1 MTLDLQ
7 ALLTTAQQPWQKGF
21 QARAAQLPPALRA
34 QLPGLLKGDHETA
47 EKVRPLL
54 AELLLTEPQ
63 SAQAL
68 AAVFFPGFADTAA
81 STLGA
86 LLTRHPYPQGYA
98 RRSFRAPGPQLQGR
112 RLQAES
118 AVQWLWQTWHL
129 TREYPQNLKWFAVH
143 AGLLPA
149 WTAYRLGL
157 LFAQAID
164 DGNEEVFQI
173 LRDTAGSQHPVA
185 RMGRHVPSALM
196 ASSRP
201 EAWTLAEGLLLAAQ
215 RQEGLRQ
222 VILESVDE
230 AHPEAFVRALRLI
243 LKEDLLRFAACLRAA
258 DVWFGL
264 NYDVTDLKTVRALLT
279 QALGYLEDPGAARQ
293 AVQEGS
299 GVEAYLALFTLAMR
313 DAVAAADLAR
323 PLLSH
328 PDAEKRMAAVQFLMS
343 SGLITPQE
351 RSGLL
356 ADPDVRIG
364 AIFAAT
370 FNRWQT
376 KDTENFGA
384 IEAYAAR
391 LSEGEGQPHRPLLF
405 PWLGQV
411 PTRSDLI
418 DLLPALLGDRPF
430 SALET
435 HLNGMSMYG
444 KVAALRL
451 MAERGKTAPL
461 DAPTRE
467 LLMRLLQ
474 DRLPTVS
481 QEAVEVAEKL
491 TLALDDSETALMLG
505 LLKRKSADLRR
516 GLIRLLA
523 HDGVRAQASA
533 ETLLLARNIEQ
544 RQAGLQLLLEVKGTL
559 PTDFV
564 PKGGSEETL
573 AARLLTPD
581 TALTLEN
588 GLGLFDPEKLAPLPV
603 LAERPHDYPQEVRRG
618 AELLASLDV
627 LIHAHREDP
636 LTGEGWDGEDT
647 VLLGTMRPY
656 LMSRDHT
663 PFAELWLEWWQ
674 KRPQPQPGDLTR
686 MHWALNHYV
695 ASRSREA
702 AAVPEEWETNDDWDD
717 ETDEAEKTSVQAL
730 REATVHRMFGPPVPL
745 WLEYAGLLPA
755 VVRFLSLTQGGE
767 TDTALALD
775 AWETALTLLPPDA
788 EVIGDPK
795 YSWRNTDPRELV
807 AFLRPHLGWDAWP
820 LALRRRYWELSLYS
834 GRGFSRLPLQSPGL
848 QSLLHAETQGWASRD
863 DLLDQVIGPR
873 PESRYSSD
881 FDALRDYTRR
891 KLRESLPITP
901 AWMDAVNTVRAR
913 VLEVESVRGD
923 LETPATP
930 AASSLQSVEG
940 AQVPLTL
947 LAALGKN
954 PLRRGYMGHNE
965 SRDVTFS
972 HLIRVSFPAA
982 GDTPASFASQ
992 VTALK
997 LSETRLLD
1005 LAMFAPQ
1012 WAALV
1017 AETLGWKGLHGAVLW
1032 LHAHTRDSS
1041 WSVPQEV
1048 REAWEAEIGER
1059 TPLTGTELLEGAV
1072 DVGWFGRVYRD
1083 LKQERFQTLLGAA
1096 KYASSSG
1103 GHKRAELFARTI
1115 LGEEPEDG
1123 LLARITDKRQQDAV
1137 RALGLL
1143 PLPKKGASKAGQ
1155 KLVESRYRTLADF
1168 RRGARQ
1174 FGAQRQASE
1183 RLAADIGMQN
1193 LARTAGFSDPQRL
1206 MWAMEAHMAPDWKQT
1221 LTAEGVTLSIDL
1233 TAQGDASL
1241 RVTRGEKVLKSVPAS
1256 LAKHPEVLTL
1266 RATLSELTATR
1277 KRMRS
1282 ALEEAMVRG
1291 DLFQGAELTSLAA
1304 HPVIAPMLRSLVWV
1318 LNEEH
1323 LGWWRSDTE
1332 QGESLQTQAGSEP
1345 VADRALRLAH
1355 PHDLYASGGWS
1366 EFQRQVV
1373 EQEVQQPFKQVFR
1386 EYYPLT
1392 PAERGAEQGARRS
1405 LRYDG
1410 HHVQPTQ
1417 AAALLKTRGWITVPE
1432 EGVRKTFHAEGIN
1445 VWVDS
1450 SLGYGT
1456 PNEVEGTPIGAV
1468 YFIARDQTEVMPLA
1482 SVPPRLLSETMRDL
1496 DLVVSV
1502 AHVGGVDPE
1511 ASQSTVEMREQL
1523 LAETLRLLKLGNV
1536 RLENRHA
1543 LIEGHHARYSVHLGS
1558 GTVHR
1563 LPGGFLCVIPV
1574 HNQHQGRLFLP
1585 FADPDPKTAEVVSKV
1600 LLLAEDKKI
1609 LDPTILEQLR

>member
-1 MTLDLQ
+1 MTLDVQ
-7 ALLTTAQQPWQKGF
+7 ALLAAAKQPWQKGF
-21 QARAAQLPPALRA
+21 EQRLQTLPAAFITIIRDKVN
-34 QLPGLLKGDHETA
+34 GLSTA
-47 EKVRPLL
+47 DQSF
-54 AELLLTEPQ
+54 AEYLHASD
-63 SAQAL
+63 SAFWQTL
-68 AAVFFPGFADTAA
+68 AAVFFPQFPDTAA
-81 STLGA
+81 RTLEA

-98 RRSFRAPGPQLQGR
+98 RRSFRAPGH

-118 AVQWLWQTWHL
+118 AAAWLWQVWQL
-129 TREYPQNLKWFAVH
+129 TREYPQNLEWFAVH

-149 WTAYRLGL
+149 WTSYRLGL

-164 DGNEEVFQI
+164 DGDETVFQI
-173 LRDTAGSQHPVA
+173 IRDTASAQHPVA
-185 RMGRHVPSALM
+185 RMGRHVPGALM

-201 EAWTLAEGLLLAAQ
+201 EAWALAEGLLLAAQ

-230 AHPEAFVRALRLI
+230 AHPQAFVQALRLI
-243 LKEDLLRFAACLRAA
+243 LQEDLLRFAACLRAA

-279 QALGYLEDPGAARQ
+279 QALGFLEDPDAARR
-293 AVQEGS
+293 AVQGGS
-299 GVEAYLALFTLAMR
+299 GVETYVALFTLAMT
-313 DAVAAADLAR
+313 DALAAADLAR
-323 PLLSH
+323 PLLVH
-328 PDAEKRMAAVQFLMS
+328 PDAEKRMAAVQYLQAS
-343 SGLITPQE
+343 ELLTPE
-351 RSGLL
+351 ELSRLL
-356 ADPDVRIG
+356 DDPDVRIG

-376 KDTENFGA
+376 EDSQSYEA
-384 IEAYAAR
+384 IEAFTTR
-391 LSEGEGQPHRPLLF
+391 LPGGEGQPHRPLLF

-411 PTRSDLI
+411 PARTDLL
-418 DLLPALLGDRPF
+418 DLLPALLGHRPF
-430 SALET
+430 SALEP
-435 HLNGMSMYG
+435 HLNSMSMYG
-444 KVAALRL
+444 KTAALRQ
-451 MAERGKTAPL
+451 MAERGKAAPL

-467 LLMRLLQ
+467 LLMTLLQ

-491 TLALDDSETALMLG
+491 TLALDDTETALTLG

-523 HDGVRAQASA
+523 SDVARAQASA
-533 ETLLLARNIEQ
+533 ETLLSTRNTDQ
-544 RQAGLQLLLEVKGTL
+544 RQAGLQLLLEIGGAL
-559 PTDFV
+559 PSDFV

-581 TALTLEN
+581 AALTLEN
-588 GLGLFDPEKLAPLPV
+588 GLGLFDPGRLAPLPV
-603 LAERPHDYPQEVRRG
+603 LQERPHDYPEEVRRG
-618 AELLASLDV
+618 AELLASLDA

-636 LTGEGWDGEDT
+636 LTGEGWDGQNLDGGDT

-656 LMSRDHT
+656 LLSQEPT
-663 PFAELWLEWWQ
+663 PFAELWLDWWQ
-674 KRPQPQPGDLTR
+674 NRPQPQPGDLTR

-695 ASRSREA
+695 ASRSGES
-702 AAVPEEWETNDDWDD
+702 AAVPEEWETDDDWDD
-717 ETDEAEKTSVQAL
+717 EADKAAETTHAGAVQAL
-730 REATVHRMFGPPVPL
+730 REATVHRLFGPLVPL
-745 WLEYAGLLPA
+745 WLEYAELLPR
-755 VVRFLSLTQGGE
+755 VTRFLTEQQGSE

-775 AWETALTLLPPDA
+775 AWETALNLLPADA
-788 EVIGDPK
+788 EVLEDPE

-807 AFLRPHLGWDAWP
+807 AFLRPYLGWDTWP
-820 LALRRRYWELSLYS
+820 LTLRRRYWELGLLS
-834 GRGFSRLPLQSPGL
+834 GRGFSRLPLQRSGL
-848 QSLLHAETQGWASRD
+848 QSLLHAETQGWAGRD
-863 DLLDQVIGPR
+863 DLLDHLIGPR
-873 PESRYSSD
+873 PRSRYSSD

-891 KLRESLPITP
+891 KLRENLPVTP
-901 AWMDAVNTVRAR
+901 AWMDAVNAVRAR

-923 LETPATP
+923 LETPATQ
-930 AASSLQSVEG
+930 AAGSLQSVEG
-940 AQVPLTL
+940 ADVPLNL
-947 LAALGKN
+947 LSALGKN
-954 PLRRGYMGHNE
+954 PLRRGYMGSSE
-965 SRDVTFS
+965 ARDVTFS

-982 GDTPASFASQ
+982 GDTPARFASQ
-992 VTALK
+992 VAALG
-997 LSETRLLD
+997 LSELRLLD

-1017 AETLGWKGLHGAVLW
+1017 AGTLDWKGLHGAVLW

-1072 DVGWFGRVYRD
+1072 DVGWFRRVYAD
-1083 LKQERFQTLLGAA
+1083 LKRERFQTLLGAA

-1103 GHKRAELFARTI
+1103 GHKRAELFARAI

-1123 LLARITDKRQQDAV
+1123 LRARIADKRQQDAV

-1143 PLPKKGASKAGQ
+1143 PLPGKTKGKGAQ

-1193 LARTAGFSDPQRL
+1193 LARTAGYSDPQRL
-1206 MWAMEAHMAPDWKQT
+1206 TWAMEARMAPDWTQT
-1221 LTAEGVTLSIDL
+1221 VEAEGVTLGIDL
-1233 TAQGDASL
+1233 TPQGEASL
-1241 RVTRGEKVLKSVPAS
+1241 RVRRGEKTLKSVPAS

-1266 RATLSELTATR
+1266 RATLTELSATR
-1277 KRMRS
+1277 KRMRA

-1291 DLFQGAELTSLAA
+1291 DLFQGSELRALSA
-1304 HPVIAPMLRSLVWV
+1304 HPVIAPMLGSLVWV

-1323 LGWWRSDTE
+1323 LGWWRPDPEEGDTI
-1332 QGESLQTQAGSEP
+1332 QTQVGSEP
-1345 VADRALRLAH
+1345 VAERALRLAH
-1355 PHDLYASGGWS
+1355 PHDLYASGDWTA
-1366 EFQRQVV
+1366 FQRQVIG
-1373 EQEVQQPFKQVFR
+1373 EAVQQPFKQVFR

-1392 PAERGAEQGARRS
+1392 AAEQEAKRS
-1405 LRYDG
+1405 QRYEG

-1456 PNEVEGTPIGAV
+1456 PNEVEGAPVGAV
-1468 YFIARDQTEVMPLA
+1468 YFIRRDQTELMPL
-1482 SVPPRLLSETMRDL
+1482 SEVPPRLYSETMRDL

-1511 ASQSTVEMREQL
+1511 ASQSTVEMREGL
-1523 LAETLRLLKLGNV
+1523 LAETLRLLKLSNV

-1585 FADPDPKTAEVVSKV
+1585 FADPDPRTAEVVSKV
-1600 LLLAEDKKI
+1600 LLLAEDRKI

>member
-1 MTLDLQ
+1 MTLDVQ
-7 ALLTTAQQPWQKGF
+7 ALLAAAKQPWQKGF
-21 QARAAQLPPALRA
+21 QARATQLPPTL
-34 QLPGLLKGDHETA
+34 QGHLPGLLKDDRETA
-47 EKVRPLL
+47 EKVKPLL

-63 SAQAL
+63 SAETL

-81 STLGA
+81 RTIGA

-98 RRSFRAPGPQLQGR
+98 RRSFRAPGHR
-112 RLQAES
+112 FQAENA
-118 AVQWLWQTWHL
+118 AVWLWQVWLL
-129 TREYPQNLKWFAVH
+129 TREYPQNLHWFAVH
-143 AGLLPA
+143 AGLLPDWA
-149 WTAYRLGL
+149 AYRLGL
-157 LFAQAID
+157 LFAQALD
-164 DGNEEVFQI
+164 DSQYGDGNEEVFQI

-201 EAWTLAEGLLLAAQ
+201 DAWALAEGLLLAAQ

-222 VILESVDE
+222 LILESVDE
-230 AHPEAFVRALRLI
+230 AHPDAFVRALRLI
-243 LKEDLLRFAACLRAA
+243 LQEDLLRFAACLRAA

-264 NYDVTDLKTVRALLT
+264 SYDVTDLKTVRALLT

-293 AVQEGS
+293 AVQNGG
-299 GVEAYLALFTLAMR
+299 GVEAYIALFTLAMR
-313 DAVAAADLAR
+313 DAVAVADLAR

-328 PDAEKRMAAVQFLMS
+328 PDAEKRMAAVQFLQA

-351 RSGLL
+351 LSGLL

-364 AIFAAT
+364 AISAGT

-376 KDTENFGA
+376 EDTENFRA
-384 IEAYAAR
+384 LEAYAAR
-391 LSEGEGQPHRPLLF
+391 LPEASGQPHRPLLF
-405 PWLGQV
+405 PWLGRV
-411 PTRSDLI
+411 PSRTDML
-418 DLLPALLGDRPF
+418 DLLPALLAGRPF
-430 SALET
+430 TALEP
-435 HLNGMSMYG
+435 HLNNMSMYG
-444 KVAALRL
+444 KTAVLRR
-451 MAERGKTAPL
+451 MAERGKENPL
-461 DAPTRE
+461 DTPTRE

-491 TLALDDSETALMLG
+491 TLALGDSETDLMLG

-523 HDGVRAQASA
+523 RDTGHSGNIGRAQASA
-533 ETLLLARNIEQ
+533 EALLSTRNTDQ
-544 RQAGLQLLLEVKGTL
+544 RQAGLQLLLEIGGTL

-581 TALTLEN
+581 TALTLAN
-588 GLGLFDPEKLAPLPV
+588 GLGLFDPARLAPLPV
-603 LAERPHDYPQEVRRG
+603 LAERAHDYPKEVRRG
-618 AELLASLDV
+618 TELLTSLDA

-647 VLLGTMRPY
+647 VLLGTLRPY
-656 LMSRDHT
+656 LLSREPT

-674 KRPQPQPGDLTR
+674 KRPQPHSGDLTR

-695 ASRSREA
+695 ASRSGET
-702 AAVPEEWETNDDWDD
+702 AAVPEEWETDD
-717 ETDEAEKTSVQAL
+717 ETDGTAPESVKENAVQVL

-755 VVRFLSLTQGGE
+755 VVRFLTEQQGSAA
-767 TDTALALD
+767 DTTLALD
-775 AWETALTLLPPDA
+775 AWETALNLLPPDA
-788 EVIGDPK
+788 EVLEDPK
-795 YSWRNTDPRELV
+795 YTWRNTDPRELV
-807 AFLRPHLGWDAWP
+807 AFLRPHIGWDTWP
-820 LALRRRYWELSLYS
+820 LALQQRYWGLSLSS
-834 GRGFSRLPLQSPGL
+834 GRGFSQLPLQRPETRL
-848 QSLLHAETQGWASRD
+848 LLHAETQGWASQD
-863 DLLDQVIGPR
+863 DLLDHLIGPR
-873 PESRYSSD
+873 SSAD
-881 FDALRDYTRR
+881 YRFNGLRDYTRR
-891 KLRESLPITP
+891 KLRENLPLTP

-930 AASSLQSVEG
+930 AAGSLQSVEG
-940 AQVPLTL
+940 AHLPLTL

-954 PLRRGYMGHNE
+954 PLRRGYGGE
-965 SRDVTFS
+965 SRDVIFS
-972 HLIRVSFPAA
+972 HLIRVSFPGA

-992 VTALK
+992 VTTLK
-997 LSETRLLD
+997 LSGTRLLD

-1017 AETLGWKGLHGAVLW
+1017 AETLDWKGLHGAVLW

-1103 GHKRAELFARTI
+1103 GHKRAELFARAI
-1115 LGEEPEDG
+1115 LGEEQEDG

-1143 PLPKKGASKAGQ
+1143 PLPKKGASKTAQ

-1168 RRGARQ
+1168 QRGARQ

-1183 RLAADIGMQN
+1183 RLAADIGIQN
-1193 LARTAGFSDPQRL
+1193 LARTAGYSDPQRL
-1206 MWAMEAHMAPDWKQT
+1206 MWAMEARMAPDWTQT
-1221 LTAEGVTLSIDL
+1221 VEADGVTLGIDL
-1233 TAQGDASL
+1233 TPQGDASL
-1241 RVTRGEKVLKSVPAS
+1241 RVMRGEKALKSVPAS
-1256 LAKHPEVLTL
+1256 LSKHPEVLTL
-1266 RATLSELTATR
+1266 KATLSELSATR
-1277 KRMRS
+1277 KRMRA

-1291 DLFQGAELTSLAA
+1291 DLFQGAELTSLSA

-1323 LGWWRSDTE
+1323 LGWW
-1332 QGESLQTQAGSEP
+1332 QGKSLQTQTGSEP

-1355 PHDLYASGGWS
+1355 PHDLYASGVWT

-1373 EQEVQQPFKQVFR
+1373 EQGAQQPFKQVFR

-1392 PAERGAEQGARRS
+1392 QAEQGAKRS

-1456 PNEVEGTPIGAV
+1456 PNEVEGAPIGGV
-1468 YFIARDQTEVMPLA
+1468 YFIGRDQTEIMPLA

-1496 DLVVSV
+1496 DLAVSV

-1523 LAETLRLLKLGNV
+1523 LGETLRLLKLSNV

-1558 GTVHR
+1558 GMVHR
-1563 LPGGFLCVIPV
+1563 MPGGFLCVIPV

-1600 LLLAEDKKI
+1600 LLLAEDRKI

>member
-1 MTLDLQ
+1 MTLDVQ
-7 ALLTTAQQPWQKGF
+7 ALLAAAKGPWQKGF
-21 QARAAQLPPALRA
+21 QTRAAQLPPAF
-34 QLPGLLKGDHETA
+34 QEHLPGLLKNGHETA
-47 EKVRPLL
+47 EKVKALL
-54 AELLLTEPQ
+54 AELLRTEPQ
-63 SAQAL
+63 HAQTL

-81 STLGA
+81 RTLGA

-98 RRSFRAPGPQLQGR
+98 RRSFRAPGH

-118 AVQWLWQTWHL
+118 ATQWLWQVWLL
-129 TREYPQNLKWFAVH
+129 TREYPQDLEWFAVH

-149 WTAYRLGL
+149 WTAYRLGT

-164 DGNEEVFQI
+164 DGNEQVFQI
-173 LRDTAGSQHPVA
+173 LKDTAGTQHPVA
-185 RMGRHVPSALM
+185 RMGRHVPSALL

-201 EAWTLAEGLLLAAQ
+201 EAWALAEGLLLAAQ

-230 AHPEAFVRALRLI
+230 AHPDAFVRALRLI

-279 QALGYLEDPGAARQ
+279 QALGYLEAPDLARQ
-293 AVQEGS
+293 AVQEGG
-299 GVEAYLALFTLAMR
+299 GVDTYVALFTLAMR

-328 PDAEKRMAAVQFLMS
+328 PDAEKRMAAVQFLQAS
-343 SGLITPQE
+343 ELITPQE
-351 RSGLL
+351 LSGLL
-356 ADPDVRIG
+356 ADPDVRVG
-364 AIFAAT
+364 AVFAAT

-376 KDTENFGA
+376 QDTESFEA
-384 IEAYAAR
+384 LEAYAAR
-391 LSEGEGQPHRPLLF
+391 LPDAADQAHRPLLF
-405 PWLGQV
+405 PWLGQTPARV
-411 PTRSDLI
+411 DIL
-418 DLLPALLGDRPF
+418 DLLPALLAHRPF
-430 SALET
+430 SALEV
-435 HLNGMSMYG
+435 HLNSMSMYG
-444 KVAALRL
+444 KTAVLRL

-467 LLMRLLQ
+467 TLLRLLQ

-491 TLALDDSETALMLG
+491 TLALDDGETDLMLG

-523 HDGVRAQASA
+523 RDAVRAQSSA
-533 ETLLLARNIEQ
+533 ETLLSTRNTDQ
-544 RQAGLQLLLEVKGTL
+544 RQAGLQLLLETGGTL
-559 PTDFV
+559 PSDFV

-573 AARLLTPD
+573 SARLLTPG
-581 TALTLEN
+581 TALTLAN
-588 GLGLFDPEKLAPLPV
+588 GLGLFDPANLAPLPV
-603 LAERPHDYPQEVRRG
+603 LEERAHDYPQDVRRG
-618 AELLASLDV
+618 AELLTSLDA

-647 VLLGTMRPY
+647 ALLGTLRPY
-656 LMSRDHT
+656 LLSQEPT
-663 PFAELWLEWWQ
+663 PFAELWLAWWE
-674 KRPQPQPGDLTR
+674 KRPQPHAGDLTR

-695 ASRSREA
+695 ASRSGVP
-702 AAVPEEWETNDDWDD
+702 AVPEEWETDDDWDD
-717 ETDEAEKTSVQAL
+717 TDETETDGTTPETVKENSVQAL
-730 REATVHRMFGPPVPL
+730 REATLHRMFGPPVPL
-745 WLEYAGLLPA
+745 WLEYAGLLPW
-755 VVRFLSLTQGGE
+755 VVRFLTLTQGSE

-775 AWETALTLLPPDA
+775 AWETALNLLPPDA
-788 EVIGDPK
+788 EVLEDPK

-807 AFLRPHLGWDAWP
+807 AFLRPHLGWDTWP
-820 LALRRRYWELSLYS
+820 LAQQERSWRLSLFS
-834 GRGFSRLPLQSPGL
+834 GRGFGKLPLQRSDVRR
-848 QSLLHAETQGWASRD
+848 LLHAETQGWASRD
-863 DLLDQVIGPR
+863 DLLEHLIGPR
-873 PESRYSSD
+873 SGADYR

-891 KLRESLPITP
+891 KLREELPVTP
-901 AWMDAVNTVRAR
+901 AWTEAVSTVRAR
-913 VLEVESVRGD
+913 VLEVESARGD

-930 AASSLQSVEG
+930 AASSLQSIEG

-947 LAALGKN
+947 LAALGKH
-954 PLRRGYMGHNE
+954 PLRRGYGGE
-965 SRDVTFS
+965 SRDATFS
-972 HLIRVSFPAA
+972 HLIRVSFP
-982 GDTPASFASQ
+982 GVNDTPTRFASQ
-992 VTALK
+992 VTALG
-997 LSETRLLD
+997 LNEARLLD

-1017 AETLGWKGLHGAVLW
+1017 AETLDWKGLHGAVLW

-1041 WSVPQEV
+1041 WSVPREV

-1072 DVGWFGRVYRD
+1072 DVGWFRRVYAD

-1103 GHKRAELFARTI
+1103 GHKRAELFARAI
-1115 LGEEPEDG
+1115 LGDEAEEG

-1143 PLPKKGASKAGQ
+1143 PLQRKGASKAAQ

-1193 LARTAGFSDPQRL
+1193 LARTAGYSDPQRL
-1206 MWAMEAHMAPDWKQT
+1206 MWAMEARMAPDWTQT
-1221 LTAEGVTLSIDL
+1221 VEADGVTLGLDL
-1233 TAQGDASL
+1233 TPQGEASL

-1256 LAKHPEVLTL
+1256 LNKHPDVVALK
-1266 RATLSELTATR
+1266 ATLSELTATR

-1291 DLFQGAELTSLAA
+1291 DLFQGAELSALAA
-1304 HPVIAPMLRSLVWV
+1304 HPVIAPMLGSLVWV

-1323 LGWWRSDTE
+1323 LGWW
-1332 QGESLQTQAGSEP
+1332 QGDHLRTQYGSEP

-1355 PHDLYASGGWS
+1355 PHDLYTSGVWTK
-1366 EFQRQVV
+1366 FQHQVV
-1373 EQEVQQPFKQVFR
+1373 ERATQQPFKQVFR

-1392 PAERGAEQGARRS
+1392 QAEQGAKRS
-1405 LRYDG
+1405 LRYEG

-1417 AAALLKTRGWITVPE
+1417 AAALLKTRGWVTVPE

-1456 PNEVEGTPIGAV
+1456 PNEVEGAPIGAV
-1468 YFIARDQTEVMPLA
+1468 YFIQRDQTELMPLA
-1482 SVPPRLLSETMRDL
+1482 SVPPRLLSETLRDL

-1523 LAETLRLLKLGNV
+1523 LAETLRLLKLDNV
-1536 RLENRHA
+1536 RLKDRHA

-1574 HNQHQGRLFLP
+1574 HNQHQGRIFLP
-1585 FADPDPKTAEVVSKV
+1585 FADPDPRTAEVVSKV
-1600 LLLAEDKKI
+1600 LLLAEDRKI

>member
-1 MTLDLQ
+1 MTSGVQ
-7 ALLTTAQQPWQKGF
+7 ALLAAAKQPWQKGF
-21 QARAAQLPPALRA
+21 EQRLNTLPAEFITIIRDKSNGLSTSDQA
-34 QLPGLLKGDHETA
+34 
-47 EKVRPLL
+47 
-54 AELLLTEPQ
+54 
-63 SAQAL
+63 
-68 AAVFFPGFADTAA
+68 FADYLHASDATSRQAIAA
-81 STLGA
+81 LLFPHFPVVAARTLEA

-98 RRSFRAPGPQLQGR
+98 RRSFRAPGH

-118 AVQWLWQTWHL
+118 AAQWLWQVWQL
-129 TREYPQNLKWFAVH
+129 TREYPQSVEWFAVH

-149 WTAYRLGL
+149 WTAYRLGT

-164 DGNEEVFQI
+164 DSNEEVVQI
-173 LRDTAGSQHPVA
+173 LQGTASSQHPVA

-201 EAWTLAEGLLLAAQ
+201 DAWTLAEGLLLAAQ

-230 AHPEAFVRALRLI
+230 AHPDAFVRALRLI
-243 LKEDLLRFAACLRAA
+243 LQEDLLRFAACLRAA

-279 QALGYLEDPGAARQ
+279 QALGYLETPDSARQ
-293 AVQEGS
+293 AVQDGS
-299 GVEAYLALFTLAMR
+299 GVETYVALFTLAMR
-313 DAVAAADLAR
+313 DAVSAAELAR
-323 PLLSH
+323 PLLVH
-328 PDAEKRMAAVQFLMS
+328 PDAEKRMAAVQFLQA

-351 RSGLL
+351 LSGLL

-364 AIFAAT
+364 AIFAAG

-376 KDTENFGA
+376 EDNENFGA
-384 IEAYAAR
+384 LEAYAAR
-391 LSEGEGQPHRPLLF
+391 LPEAGEQAHRPLLF

-411 PTRSDLI
+411 PTRTDML
-418 DLLPALLGDRPF
+418 DLLPALLAHRPF
-430 SALET
+430 TALEP

-444 KVAALRL
+444 KTAALRL
-451 MAERGKTAPL
+451 MAERGKESPF
-461 DAPTRE
+461 DGSTRG

-491 TLALDDSETALMLG
+491 TLALDDSETDLMLG

-523 HDGVRAQASA
+523 NDAARAQASA
-533 ETLLLARNIEQ
+533 DTLLATRNTEQ

-559 PTDFV
+559 PADFV

-581 TALTLEN
+581 TALTLAN
-588 GLGLFDPEKLAPLPV
+588 GLGLFDPAKLAPLPV
-603 LAERPHDYPQEVRRG
+603 LQARAHDYPQEVRRG
-618 AELLASLDV
+618 AKLLTSLDA

-636 LTGEGWDGEDT
+636 LTDEGWDGEDT
-647 VLLGTMRPY
+647 VLLGTLRPY
-656 LMSRDHT
+656 LMSRDNT
-663 PFAELWLEWWQ
+663 PFSELWLEWWQ
-674 KRPQPQPGDLTR
+674 GRPQPQPGDLTR
-686 MHWALNHYV
+686 MHWAMNHFV
-695 ASRSREA
+695 ASRSGET
-702 AAVPEEWETNDDWDD
+702 AAVLEVWESGD
-717 ETDEAEKTSVQAL
+717 ETDRTAPKIVKENAVQAL

-745 WLEYAGLLPA
+745 WLEYAGLLPR
-755 VVRFLSLTQGGE
+755 VVHFLTEQQASE
-767 TDTALALD
+767 TDTTLALD
-775 AWETALTLLPPDA
+775 AWETVLNLLPPDA
-788 EVIGDPK
+788 EVLEDPK

-807 AFLRPHLGWDAWP
+807 AFLRPHIGWDTWP
-820 LALRRRYWELSLYS
+820 LAQQERHWGLALYS
-834 GRGFSRLPLQSPGL
+834 GRGFSKLPLQRPGTQL
-848 QSLLHAETQGWASRD
+848 LLHAETQGWASQD
-863 DLLDQVIGPR
+863 DLLDHLIGPR
-873 PESRYSSD
+873 ASNE
-881 FDALRDYTRR
+881 LRDYTRR
-891 KLRESLPITP
+891 KLRENMPVTP
-901 AWMDAVNTVRAR
+901 AWLDAVNTVRAR

-930 AASSLQSVEG
+930 AAGSLQRVEG
-940 AQVPLTL
+940 AQMPLTL

-954 PLRRGYMGHNE
+954 PLRRGYMGNNE
-965 SRDVTFS
+965 GRDVTFS
-972 HLIRVSFPAA
+972 HLIRVSFPGAE
-982 GDTPASFASQ
+982 DTPASFASQ
-992 VTALK
+992 VAALK

-1017 AETLGWKGLHGAVLW
+1017 AGTLGWKGLHGAVLW

-1072 DVGWFGRVYRD
+1072 DVGWFWQVYRD

-1096 KYASSSG
+1096 KYASSST
-1103 GHKRAELFARTI
+1103 GHKRAELFARAI
-1115 LGEEPEDG
+1115 LGQEPEDG

-1143 PLPKKGASKAGQ
+1143 PLPKKGANRAAQ

-1193 LARTAGFSDPQRL
+1193 LARTAGYSDPQRL
-1206 MWAMEAHMAPDWKQT
+1206 MWAMEARMAPDWTQT
-1221 LTAEGVTLSIDL
+1221 VEAEGVTLGIDL
-1233 TAQGDASL
+1233 TPQGDASL
-1241 RVTRGEKVLKSVPAS
+1241 RVMRGEKALKSVPAS
-1256 LAKHPEVLTL
+1256 LGKHLEVLTL
-1266 RATLSELTATR
+1266 KATLSELTATR

-1282 ALEEAMVRG
+1282 ALEEAMVCG
-1291 DLFQGAELTSLAA
+1291 DLFQGTELIALAA
-1304 HPVIAPMLRSLVWV
+1304 HPVIAPMLRSLVWM

-1323 LGWWRSDTE
+1323 LGWWQE
-1332 QGESLQTQAGSEP
+1332 ESIQTQSGSQP
-1345 VADRALRLAH
+1345 VSDRALRLAH
-1355 PHDLYASGGWS
+1355 PHDLYASGAWS

-1373 EQEVQQPFKQVFR
+1373 EQEIQQPFKQVFR

-1392 PAERGAEQGARRS
+1392 QAEQGAKRS

-1456 PNEVEGTPIGAV
+1456 PNEVEGAPIGAV
-1468 YFIARDQTEVMPLA
+1468 YFIQRDQTELMPLA
-1482 SVPPRLLSETMRDL
+1482 SVPPRLLSETLRDL

-1523 LAETLRLLKLGNV
+1523 IAETLRLLKLDNV

-1543 LIEGHHARYSVHLGS
+1543 HIEGHHARYSVHLGS

-1600 LLLAEDKKI
+1600 LLLAEDQKI

>member
-1 MTLDLQ
+1 MTLDVQ
-7 ALLTTAQQPWQKGF
+7 ALLAAAKQPWQKGF
-21 QARAAQLPPALRA
+21 QTRATQLPSALREH
-34 QLPGLLKGDHETA
+34 LPGLLKDGHETA
-47 EKVRPLL
+47 EKVKALL
-54 AELLLTEPQ
+54 AELLHTEPQ
-63 SAQAL
+63 SAEIL

-81 STLGA
+81 RTLGS

-98 RRSFRAPGPQLQGR
+98 RRSFRAPGSQ
-112 RLQAES
+112 LQAES
-118 AVQWLWQTWHL
+118 AAAWLWQVWQL
-129 TREYPQNLKWFAVH
+129 TREYPQNLQWFAVH

-157 LFAQAID
+157 LFAQALD
-164 DGNEEVFQI
+164 DNNEEVFQI
-173 LRDTAGSQHPVA
+173 LRDTASAQHPVA

-201 EAWTLAEGLLLAAQ
+201 DAWALAEGLLLAAQ

-243 LKEDLLRFAACLRAA
+243 LQEDLLRFAACLRAA

-279 QALGYLEDPGAARQ
+279 RALGYLEDPESARQ
-293 AVQEGS
+293 AVQGGS
-299 GVEAYLALFTLAMR
+299 GVEAYIALFTLAMQ
-313 DAVAAADLAR
+313 DALAAADLAR
-323 PLLSH
+323 PLLTH
-328 PDAEKRMAAVQFLMS
+328 PDAEKRMAAVQFLQAS
-343 SGLITPQE
+343 ELITPKE
-351 RSGLL
+351 LSGLL

-364 AIFAAT
+364 AVFAAT

-376 KDTENFGA
+376 KDTENF
-384 IEAYAAR
+384 ESLETYAAR
-391 LSEGEGQPHRPLLF
+391 LPEAGEQAHRPLLF

-411 PTRSDLI
+411 PTRTDML
-418 DLLPALLGDRPF
+418 DLLPALLADRPF
-430 SALET
+430 TVLEP

-444 KVAALRL
+444 RTAALRL
-451 MAERGKTAPL
+451 MAERGKAAPL
-461 DAPTRE
+461 DAPTRD

-491 TLALDDSETALMLG
+491 TLFLDDSETALMLG

-523 HDGVRAQASA
+523 RDTVRAQTSA
-533 ETLLLARNIEQ
+533 EALLSTRNTDQ
-544 RQAGLQLLLEVKGTL
+544 RQAGLQLLLEVGGTL

-573 AARLLTPD
+573 ATRLLTPD
-581 TALTLEN
+581 TALTLAN
-588 GLGLFDPEKLAPLPV
+588 GLGLFDPVNLAPLPV
-603 LAERPHDYPQEVRRG
+603 VQERVHDYPQEVRRG
-618 AELLASLDV
+618 AELLASLDA

-647 VLLGTMRPY
+647 VLLGSLQPY
-656 LMSRDHT
+656 LLLQERT
-663 PFAELWLEWWQ
+663 PFADLWLEWWQ
-674 KRPQPQPGDLTR
+674 KRPQPHSGDLTR

-695 ASRSREA
+695 ASRSGETA
-702 AAVPEEWETNDDWDD
+702 AMPEEWEVDDDGDD
-717 ETDEAEKTSVQAL
+717 ETDGTDTADTTAPQKVSVQAL

-755 VVRFLSLTQGGE
+755 VVRFLTEQQGSE
-767 TDTALALD
+767 TDTTLALD
-775 AWETALTLLPPDA
+775 AWETGLKLLPQDA
-788 EVIGDPK
+788 TVLGDPK
-795 YSWRNTDPRELV
+795 YSWRHTDPRELI
-807 AFLRPHLGWDAWP
+807 AFLRPRLGWATWT
-820 LALRRRYWELSLYS
+820 LAQQRRHWELGLYS
-834 GRGFSRLPLQSPGL
+834 GRAFSKLPLNRPAIPF
-848 QSLLHAETQGWASRD
+848 LLHAETQSWACRD
-863 DLLDQVIGPR
+863 DLLDHLIGPR
-873 PESRYSSD
+873 PKNRYSND
-881 FDALRDYTRR
+881 FDGLRDYTRR
-891 KLRESLPITP
+891 KLRENLPVTP
-901 AWMDAVNTVRAR
+901 AWLEAVNTVRTR

-930 AASSLQSVEG
+930 AASSLQSLEG
-940 AQVPLTL
+940 AQVALSL

-954 PLRRGYMGHNE
+954 PLRRGYMGNNE

-972 HLIRVSFPAA
+972 HLIRVSFP
-982 GDTPASFASQ
+982 GVNDTPVGFASQ
-992 VTALK
+992 VAALT

-1017 AETLGWKGLHGAVLW
+1017 SETLGWKGLHGAVLW

-1072 DVGWFGRVYRD
+1072 DVGWFRRVYGD

-1103 GHKRAELFARTI
+1103 GHKRAELFARAI
-1115 LGEEPEDG
+1115 LGEEPEDS
-1123 LLARITDKRQQDAV
+1123 LKARITDKRQQDAV

-1143 PLPKKGASKAGQ
+1143 PLPKKGANKAAQ

-1183 RLAADIGMQN
+1183 RLAADIGMRN
-1193 LARTAGFSDPQRL
+1193 LARTAGYSDPQRL
-1206 MWAMEAHMAPDWKQT
+1206 MWAMEARMAPDWTQT
-1221 LTAEGVTLSIDL
+1221 VEADGVTLSIDL
-1233 TAQGDASL
+1233 TLQGDASL
-1241 RVTRGEKVLKSVPAS
+1241 RVMRGEKVLKSVPAS

-1266 RATLSELTATR
+1266 KATLSELTATR

-1291 DLFQGAELTSLAA
+1291 DLFQGAELTSLSA

-1323 LGWWRSDTE
+1323 LGWWRSDPQ
-1332 QGESLQTQAGSEP
+1332 QGDLIQTQSGSQP

-1355 PHDLYASGGWS
+1355 PHDLYASGAWT
-1366 EFQRQVV
+1366 EFQHQVV
-1373 EQEVQQPFKQVFR
+1373 EREVQQPFKQVFR

-1392 PAERGAEQGARRS
+1392 QAEQGAKRS
-1405 LRYDG
+1405 LRYEG

-1432 EGVRKTFHAEGIN
+1432 EGVRRTFHAEGIN

-1456 PNEVEGTPIGAV
+1456 PNDVEGAPIGAV
-1468 YFIARDQTEVMPLA
+1468 YFIGRDQTELMPLA

-1563 LPGGFLCVIPV
+1563 MPGGFLCVIPV
-1574 HNQHQGRLFLP
+1574 HNGHQGRLFLP

-1600 LLLAEDKKI
+1600 LLLAEDRKI

>member
-1 MTLDLQ
+1 MTLDVQ
-7 ALLTTAQQPWQKGF
+7 ALLADAKQPWQKGF
-21 QARAAQLPPALRA
+21 QTRAAQLPSALHEH
-34 QLPGLLKGDHETA
+34 LPGLLKDSHETA
-47 EKVRPLL
+47 EKVKPLL

-63 SAQAL
+63 SAETL
-68 AAVFFPGFADTAA
+68 AAVFFPYFSDVAA
-81 STLGA
+81 HTLEA

-98 RRSFRAPGPQLQGR
+98 RRSFRAPGH

-118 AVQWLWQTWHL
+118 AAQWLWQVWQL
-129 TREYPQNLKWFAVH
+129 TREYPQNAEWFAVH

-173 LRDTAGSQHPVA
+173 LKGTAGSQHPVA

-196 ASSRP
+196 ASSRQG
-201 EAWTLAEGLLLAAQ
+201 AWTLAEGLLLAAQ

-279 QALGYLEDPGAARQ
+279 QALGYLEAPDSARQ
-293 AVQEGS
+293 AVQNGS
-299 GVEAYLALFTLAMR
+299 GVEAYIALFTLAMK

-323 PLLSH
+323 PLLMH
-328 PDAEKRMAAVQFLMS
+328 PAAEKRMAAVQFLQAS
-343 SGLITPQE
+343 ELLIPQDLP
-351 RSGLL
+351 GLL
-356 ADPDVRIG
+356 SDPDVRIG
-364 AIFAAT
+364 AVFAAT

-391 LSEGEGQPHRPLLF
+391 LSEGEGQVYRPLLF

-411 PTRSDLI
+411 PTRSDIL
-418 DLLPALLGDRPF
+418 DLLPALLAGRPF
-430 SALET
+430 SVLEP
-435 HLNGMSMYG
+435 HLSGMSMYG
-444 KVAALRL
+444 KTATLRL
-451 MAERGKTAPL
+451 MAERGKTEPL
-461 DAPTRE
+461 DVPTRG

-481 QEAVEVAEKL
+481 QEAVEVAGKL
-491 TLALDDSETALMLG
+491 TLALDDGETALTLG

-523 HDGVRAQASA
+523 GDAGRGQASA
-533 ETLLLARNIEQ
+533 ETLLSTSNTDQ
-544 RQAGLQLLLEVKGTL
+544 RQAGLQLLLEIGGTL
-559 PTDFV
+559 PADFV

-573 AARLLTPD
+573 VSRLLTPD
-581 TALTLEN
+581 TALTLAN
-588 GLGLFDPEKLAPLPV
+588 GLGLFDPENLAPLPV
-603 LAERPHDYPQEVRRG
+603 LAERAHDYPQEVRRG
-618 AELLASLDV
+618 AELLTSLDAFV
-627 LIHAHREDP
+627 HAHREDS
-636 LTGEGWDGEDT
+636 LTDEGWDGQDT
-647 VLLGTMRPY
+647 VLLGTLRPS
-656 LMSRDHT
+656 LLSQEPT
-663 PFAELWLEWWQ
+663 PFAGLWLAWWHA
-674 KRPQPQPGDLTR
+674 RPQPQPGDLTR

-695 ASRSREA
+695 ASRSGETA
-702 AAVPEEWETNDDWDD
+702 TVPEEWETDDDTDGDWDYPSD
-717 ETDEAEKTSVQAL
+717 GVQSTDDPKTPKENSVQAL
-730 REATVHRMFGPPVPL
+730 REATIHRMFGPPVPL
-745 WLEYAGLLPA
+745 WLEYAGLLPW
-755 VVRFLSLTQGGE
+755 VIHFLTGQQGSE
-767 TDTALALD
+767 TDTTLALD
-775 AWETALTLLPPDA
+775 AWETGLKLLPPDA
-788 EVIGDPK
+788 EVLGDSQ
-795 YSWRNTDPRELV
+795 YSWRRTDPRELV
-807 AFLRPHLGWDAWP
+807 AFLRPHVGWDTWP
-820 LALRRRYWELSLYS
+820 LAQQQRHWELSLSS
-834 GRGFSRLPLQSPGL
+834 GRAFPKLPLERPNIRL
-848 QSLLHAETQGWASRD
+848 LLHAEAQGWASRD
-863 DLLDQVIGPR
+863 DLLDQLIGPR
-873 PESRYSSD
+873 PDSRYSSD

-891 KLRESLPITP
+891 KLRENLPVTP
-901 AWMDAVNTVRAR
+901 AWLETVNTVRAR

-930 AASSLQSVEG
+930 PAGSLQSVEG
-940 AQVPLTL
+940 AQLPLTL
-947 LAALGKN
+947 LAALGRN

-972 HLIRVSFPAA
+972 HLIRVSFPHL
-982 GDTPASFASQ
+982 GDTPASFASH
-992 VTALK
+992 VAALG

-1012 WAALV
+1012 WAAHV
-1017 AETLGWKGLHGAVLW
+1017 AETLDWKGLHGAVLW

-1041 WSVPQEV
+1041 WSAPQEV

-1072 DVGWFGRVYRD
+1072 DVGWFGWVYRE
-1083 LKQERFQTLLGAA
+1083 LKQDRFQTLLGAA

-1103 GHKRAELFARTI
+1103 GHKRAELFARAI
-1115 LGEEPEDG
+1115 LGEEPEEA
-1123 LLARITDKRQQDAV
+1123 LLARIADKRQQDAV

-1143 PLPKKGASKAGQ
+1143 PLPKRGASRAGQ

-1193 LARTAGFSDPQRL
+1193 LARTAGYSDPQRL
-1206 MWAMEAHMAPDWKQT
+1206 MWAMEARMAPDWTQT
-1221 LTAEGVTLSIDL
+1221 VEAEGVTLGIDL
-1233 TAQGDASL
+1233 TPQGDASL
-1241 RVTRGEKVLKSVPAS
+1241 RVMRGEKALKSVPAS

-1266 RATLSELTATR
+1266 KATLNELSATR

-1291 DLFQGAELTSLAA
+1291 DLFQGTELTSLSS

-1323 LGWWRSDTE
+1323 LGWWQGDT
-1332 QGESLQTQAGSEP
+1332 LQTLAGNEP
-1345 VADRALRLAH
+1345 VANRALRLAH
-1355 PHDLYASGGWS
+1355 PHDLYASGTWT
-1366 EFQRQVV
+1366 EFQRQVLG
-1373 EQEVQQPFKQVFR
+1373 QAMQQPFKQVFR

-1392 PAERGAEQGARRS
+1392 QAEQGARRS

-1417 AAALLKTRGWITVPE
+1417 AAALLKTRGWITVQG
-1432 EGVRKTFHAEGIN
+1432 EGVRRTFHAEGIN
-1445 VWVDS
+1445 VWVNS

-1456 PNEVEGTPIGAV
+1456 PNDVEGTPLGAV
-1468 YFIARDQTEVMPLA
+1468 YFIGRDQTEVMPLA

-1502 AHVGGVDPE
+1502 AHIGGVDPE

-1523 LAETLRLLKLGNV
+1523 IAETLRLLKLSNV

-1563 LPGGFLCVIPV
+1563 MPGGFLCVIPV

-1609 LDPTILEQLR
+1609 LDPSILEQLR